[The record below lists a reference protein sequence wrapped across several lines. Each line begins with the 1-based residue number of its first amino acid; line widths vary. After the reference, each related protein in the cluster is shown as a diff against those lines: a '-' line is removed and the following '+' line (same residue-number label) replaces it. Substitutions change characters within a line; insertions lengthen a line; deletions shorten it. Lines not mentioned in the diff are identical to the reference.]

1 MNTAEAQVIVA
12 VVATGGVVIAA
23 LIPVW
28 WQITRMRI
36 EHRDTN
42 DQMTQVND
50 AVNHR
55 HARGVDAP
63 SLYDAVLENRVHLR
77 ELLAWKRHWE
87 GIDPGFNSAS
97 RLNEHMADIHREIG
111 DLRLDFD
118 SHIAEESK

>member
-42 DQMTQVND
+42 DQVTQVND

-55 HARGVDAP
+55 HNRGNDTP
-63 SLYDAVLENRVHLR
+63 RMLDAVL
-77 ELLAWKRHWE
+77 ELLAWKRRWD
-87 GIDPGFNSAS
+87 GIDPGFDSAS
-97 RLNEHMADIHREIG
+97 RLNDHIAGIHREIG
-111 DLRLDFD
+111 ELRTDFD
-118 SHIAEESK
+118 GHVAEVRRCIEEKA